1 MTRLLLVRH
10 GQTTSNMEGRV
21 QGHSESPL
29 TELGVRQARSTAE
42 ALVGRGIQRVYSSDL
57 GRAAQTARIIG
68 ERIGLEPELDPRL
81 REVCFG
87 ELEGRTWGELD
98 AHFSAAEAGGQGD
111 WFTHVPPGHGGE
123 SRQQMQRRAVE
134 TMEVLCRRHPDET
147 LLVVSHGGFIGFF
160 MRWVLQVQAKE
171 RYAGFRTPNCAIH
184 TFEWRDEAFH
194 LLTWAERNH
203 LTGPLFREHQG

>member
-10 GQTTSNMEGRV
+10 GQTTSNMAGRV

-29 TELGVRQARSTAE
+29 TELGISQAQATAE
-42 ALVGRGIQRVYSSDL
+42 ALEDRDIQWIYTSDL
-57 GRAAQTARIIG
+57 GRAARTASIIG
-68 ERIGLEPELDPRL
+68 DRIGLTPVSDPKL

-98 AHFSAAEAGGQGD
+98 AHFAAAEARGEGD
-111 WFTHVPPGHGGE
+111 WFTHVPPGPGGE
-123 SRQQMQRRAVE
+123 SRQQLQRRAVRSLE
-134 TMEVLCRRHPDET
+134 GLCRLHPDET

-160 MRWVLQVQAKE
+160 MRWVLQVQARE

-184 TFEWRDEAFH
+184 TFDWREEAFH

-203 LTGPLFREHQG
+203 LSGPLFREHQG